1 MSRTDTSRAR
11 PTPAAGGAAGSA
23 TTKNVVRQ
31 RRTDRK
37 SARRRTLSH
46 ALLLAGLVLL
56 AVLMMMPIAFSLLAS
71 VTPLEQLLRSSVQI
85 IPESWQW
92 SNYPEAWTRGNF
104 GRYFVNSVII
114 TAGVVL
120 LDTVASSMTAYV
132 LARRQMP
139 GQRALEG
146 LYMTTLFIGLTTAV
160 LYPQYQIAQNLGLDN
175 LMGMTLVELASVMVV
190 HILLMK
196 GFLQG
201 QGEEIEDAARIDGC
215 GFFGIYRR
223 IVLPLMTPIIATTV
237 ILGFQAS
244 WNNYQVPLTF
254 SLSAPELRTL
264 VVGVNALQYDAVEG
278 LANYNTVLAGANIAL
293 IPIVVVFVFLQRY
306 FVRGWTEGA
315 VKG

>member
-1 MSRTDTSRAR
+1 MTSGPTSPTPTTNRDAPAR
-11 PTPAAGGAAGSA
+11 PAQDAAP
-23 TTKNVVRQ
+23 
-31 RRTDRK
+31 RRVLTEKK
-37 SARRRTLSH
+37 SSRRRKLTR
-46 ALLLAGLVLL
+46 ALLFAGLVLL
-56 AVLMMMPIAFSLLAS
+56 AVVMMTPIAFSLLAS
-71 VTPLEQLLRSSVQI
+71 VTPLEQLLSSSLQV
-85 IPESWQW
+85 IPETWQW
-92 SNYPEAWTRGNF
+92 SNYAEAWTRGNF

-132 LARRQMP
+132 LARRRMR

-160 LYPQYQIAQNLGLDN
+160 LYPQYRIAQSLGLDN

-196 GFLQG
+196 SYLQG

-293 IPIVVVFVFLQRY
+293 IPIIIVFVFLQRY

>member
-1 MSRTDTSRAR
+1 MIRTDTSRAQ
-11 PTPAAGGAAGSA
+11 PTTAAGGAA
-23 TTKNVVRQ
+23 TTPTTNPARQ
-31 RRTDRK
+31 RRADRK
-37 SARRRTLSH
+37 SARRRTLGR

-56 AVLMMMPIAFSLLAS
+56 AVIMMMPIAFSLLAS
-71 VTPLEQLLRSSVQI
+71 VTPLEQLLSSSVQI
-85 IPESWQW
+85 IPESWEW
-92 SNYPEAWTRGNF
+92 SNYAEAWTRGNF

-120 LDTVASSMTAYV
+120 LDTVASSMTAFV
-132 LARRQMP
+132 LARRRMR

-293 IPIVVVFVFLQRY
+293 IPIVVVFIFLQRY